1 MLIFFYRLTKSN
13 FRVKNFPNIGYLFK
27 FFLGELLGDTFY
39 LEFWLYSEYSSD
51 KQNQLLDVRIYKM
64 FKALFNHHSIMN
76 YINNKWLTLNVI

>member
-39 LEFWLYSEYSSD
+39 LEF
-51 KQNQLLDVRIYKM
+51 
-64 FKALFNHHSIMN
+64 
-76 YINNKWLTLNVI
+76 